1 MPLLFRIVLPNSRL
15 HTVHDTFHFQAKE
28 LNFCIS
34 FSFLRWLFANS
45 IRPPKGLH
53 AVNLFATL
61 ELHQLAELRWE
72 SHETAVCRSTWD
84 SDICSFCSSRSKTH
98 AALSGKLNAPIWN
111 TVPFLSPVFC
121 DVQIKLRL
129 QIDLDLLLRS
139 PRQCS
144 KPLPDCLG
152 STMVPSVQPLQLMPF
167 ICALHPTVDAWSGT
181 ISLLFFAC
189 CDLVGCHGAHHIY
202 FPHGTCYT
210 QLLQTEHRVS
220 PVLTTNYSPQWG
232 KPD

>member
-139 PRQCS
+139 VLKTS
-144 KPLPDCLG
+144 
-152 STMVPSVQPLQLMPF
+152 
-167 ICALHPTVDAWSGT
+167 AWLSG
-181 ISLLFFAC
+181 F
-189 CDLVGCHGAHHIY
+189 H
-202 FPHGTCYT
+202 HGTFCSAPTAHAFYLCSSSYCGCLKWYHFPLIFC
-210 QLLQTEHRVS
+210 LLWPCWLPWCSPYLFSTWHLLHS
-220 PVLTTNYSPQWG
+220 ATADWTSGPVLTTNYSPQWG